1 MSTPKLSI
9 TIRNSHHALDRL
21 LWYRR
26 ECISLDAK
34 HQHIISEMI
43 MLRVFSILELHI
55 SEIAFKIASGA
66 CYTNDIQ
73 PITFMR
79 CKSIAGARNLFLTFG
94 RNKPI
99 MNLKWTKAK
108 YITDSVKYVI
118 DANYFYIKNAN
129 IHSHLINEMRIV
141 RNVLAHRSKSARD
154 DFLLLIRTA
163 YGAQN
168 NITPGA
174 YLTTTRRGPICNI
187 ERYITSSK
195 IILNDLCKGS

>member
-1 MSTPKLSI
+1 MPIPKLSI
-9 TIRNSHHALDRL
+9 TLRNSHYALDRL

-26 ECISLDAK
+26 ECILLDAR

-43 MLRVFSILELHI
+43 MLRAFSILELHI
-55 SEIAFKIASGA
+55 SEIAFKVASGA
-66 CYTNDIQ
+66 CYTNTTQ
-73 PITFMR
+73 PITFVK

-94 RNKPI
+94 RQKPI

-118 DANYFYIKNAN
+118 DENDFYIKNVN

-154 DFLLLIRTA
+154 DFRALIRTV

-168 NITPGA
+168 HITPGA
-174 YLTTTRRGPICNI
+174 YLATTRRGQICNI

-195 IILNDLCKGS
+195 IILDDLCKGS